1 MLCHFLKS
9 ARTRDKNKSRTKI
22 SHEVTS
28 RLESLERVVPVHDGK
43 GLIPWDEGDE
53 IDAQHLGSHFHS
65 CRHHVQC
72 FLQGLILKCVFKK
85 QYLPSRSIVSAAH
98 LQHGRILM
106 TCSDN
111 VIWRGNFESI
121 MPFLYFLKKKT
132 CLPSQ
137 CRPRHSRECW
147 PGCSGCNRRAWSTG
161 GPFQGTGSLEI
172 RCCKTQ
178 VAKRKG
184 GAYQDKGI
192 RWLIA
197 RYR

>member
-9 ARTRDKNKSRTKI
+9 ARTRDKNKRRTKL

-111 VIWRGNFESI
+111 VIRRGNFESI
-121 MPFLYFLKKKT
+121 MPFFVFS
-132 CLPSQ
+132 CLLNVD
-137 CRPRHSRECW
+137 HVV
-147 PGCSGCNRRAWSTG
+147 PGNVDLAARVATG
-161 GPFQGTGSLEI
+161 GHEAQVVRS
-172 RCCKTQ
+172 KVQ
-178 VAKRKG
+178 VA
-184 GAYQDKGI
+184 
-192 RWLIA
+192 
-197 RYR
+197 